1 MINKKIITYWTF
13 DLTHIWHIRLLK
25 RAKELWDYLIV
36 WISSDE
42 FNTIK
47 WKKSEFSFENR
58 KEIIESIKYVDKVIK
73 EDNWEQKKEDIQKY
87 WVDTFVIW
95 DDWEWKFDDL
105 KEICNVIY
113 LKRTKKISSTLIKNN
128 LKTNQWK

>member
-1 MINKKIITYWTF
+1 MINKKIIKYWTI

-42 FNTIK
+42 FNIIK

-105 KEICNVIY
+105 KEVCNVIY
-113 LKRTKKISSTLIKNN
+113 LERAKNISSTLIKNN
-128 LKTNQWK
+128 LKK